1 MARDFKQVLRFA
13 QQAFNAANQFQTNNY
28 AMSTSV
34 QSTGALIGLPAA
46 SSATA
51 SLWYRGTSAAL
62 NRAGFRN
69 TNGDQTIL
77 VSGETS
83 GILNDP
89 ATIGNTDKYEGYLRF
104 QYAPVGALN
113 TSNVVNEVFVEA
125 ASDSGTGT
133 AGTDWT
139 AISASLP
146 VQPVGTTAVP
156 YAAKTITA
164 FSGGV
169 VSCSS
174 HGLQNGAVVF
184 FAALTPTNFALFQPL
199 FVVNATANTFGVTT
213 VRGSAVTDTTL
224 SASGTFTNALHW
236 SNNPGAT
243 NGPRII
249 TIPVTPSAKPW
260 VRLVYRVVPASGT
273 TVASAQGLWID
284 QVGFVVA
291 RDTAAVI

>member
-69 TNGDQTIL
+69 TNGDQSIL

-113 TSNVVNEVFVEA
+113 TTNVVNEVFVEA

-146 VQPVGTTAVP
+146 VAPIAS

-164 FSGGV
+164 FSAGV
-169 VSCSS
+169 VTCAA

-184 FAALTPTNFALFQPL
+184 FAALTPSGFALFQPL
-199 FVVNATANTFGVTT
+199 FVVNATTNTFGVTL
-213 VRGSAVTDTTL
+213 VRGSSVTDTTL
-224 SASGTFTNALHW
+224 SASGTFTNALHY
-236 SNNPGAT
+236 SNNPGST

-260 VRLVYRVVPASGT
+260 VRLVYRVVPNSGT
-273 TVASAQGLWID
+273 TVASAQALWID

>member
-1 MARDFKQVLRFA
+1 MARDAKQNLRFV
-13 QQAFNAANQFQTNNY
+13 QQTFAAANQFQTNNY
-28 AMSTSV
+28 AMSAST
-34 QSTGALIGLPAA
+34 QSTGALIGIPAA

-51 SLWYRGTSAAL
+51 SLWYRGTSVAL
-62 NRAGFRN
+62 NRAGFRT
-69 TNGDQTIL
+69 TNADQTLL

-89 ATIGNTDKYEGYLRF
+89 AIVGNTDKFEGYLRF

-113 TSNVVNEVFVEA
+113 TSGVTNEVFVEA

-146 VQPVGTTAVP
+146 VSPITS
-156 YAAKTITA
+156 YSAKTITA
-164 FSGGV
+164 FSAGV
-169 VSCSS
+169 VSCTS

-184 FAALTPTNFALFQPL
+184 FAALTPSNFALFQPL

-224 SASGTFTNALHW
+224 SATGTLTNALHY
-236 SNNPGAT
+236 SNNPGSA
-243 NGPRII
+243 NGPRLI

-260 VRLVYRVVPASGT
+260 VRVVYRVVPNSGT

-284 QVGFVVA
+284 QVGFVA
-291 RDTAAVI
+291 SRDTAAVI

>member
-1 MARDFKQVLRFA
+1 MARDFKQVLRFT

-34 QSTGALIGLPAA
+34 QSTGALIGLAA
-46 SSATA
+46 SNTATA
-51 SLWYRGTSAAL
+51 GFWYRGTSAAL
-62 NRAGFRN
+62 NRAGFRT
-69 TNGDQTIL
+69 TNGDQSIL

-89 ATIGNTDKYEGYLRF
+89 AIIGNTDKYEGYLRF

-113 TSNVVNEVFVEA
+113 TSGVVNEVFVEA

-146 VQPVGTTAVP
+146 VAPIAS
-156 YAAKTITA
+156 YSAKNITA
-164 FSGGV
+164 FSAGV
-169 VSCSS
+169 VTSAA

-199 FVVNATANTFGVTT
+199 FVVNATTNTFGVTT

-224 SASGTFTNALHW
+224 SATGTFTNALHF
-236 SNNPGAT
+236 SNNPGST

-260 VRLVYRVVPASGT
+260 VRLVYRVVPTSTT
-273 TVASAQGLWID
+273 TVASAQALWID

>member
-1 MARDFKQVLRFA
+1 MARDFKQVLRFT
-13 QQAFNAANQFQTNNY
+13 QQAFAAANQFQTNNY

-34 QSTGALIGLPAA
+34 QSTGALIGIPAA
-46 SSATA
+46 STATA
-51 SLWYRGTSAAL
+51 SLWYRGTSASF
-62 NRAGFRN
+62 NRAGFRT
-69 TNGDQTIL
+69 TNADQSII

-89 ATIGNTDKYEGYLRF
+89 AIIGNTDKYEGYLRF

-113 TSNVVNEVFVEA
+113 TSGVVNEVFVEA

-146 VQPVGTTAVP
+146 VSPIAS
-156 YAAKTITA
+156 YAAKTPTA
-164 FSGGV
+164 FSAGV
-169 VSCSS
+169 VSLTG

-184 FAALTPTNFALFQPL
+184 FAALTPSGFALFQPL

-213 VRGSAVTDTTL
+213 VRGSSATDTSL
-224 SASGTFTNALHW
+224 SGSGTLTNALHY
-236 SNNPGAT
+236 SNNPAST

-260 VRLVYRVVPASGT
+260 VRVVYRVVPNSGT
-273 TVASAQGLWID
+273 TVASAQALWID

>member
-1 MARDFKQVLRFA
+1 MARDFKQNLRFV

-51 SLWYRGTSAAL
+51 SLWYRGNSVAL

-69 TNGDQTIL
+69 TNGDQSIL

-89 ATIGNTDKYEGYLRF
+89 AIIGNTDKFEGYLRF

-113 TSNVVNEVFVEA
+113 TSGVVSEVFVEA

-146 VQPVGTTAVP
+146 LAPIAS

-164 FSGGV
+164 FSAGT
-169 VSCSS
+169 VSCTS

-199 FVVNATANTFGVTT
+199 FVVNASANQFDVTT
-213 VRGSAVTDTTL
+213 VRGSSVKDSTL
-224 SASGTFTNALHW
+224 SATGTLTNALHY
-236 SNNPGAT
+236 SNNPGST
-243 NGPRII
+243 NGPRIV
-249 TIPVTPSAKPW
+249 TIPVTPSVKPW
-260 VRLVYRVVPASGT
+260 VRVVYRVVPASGT